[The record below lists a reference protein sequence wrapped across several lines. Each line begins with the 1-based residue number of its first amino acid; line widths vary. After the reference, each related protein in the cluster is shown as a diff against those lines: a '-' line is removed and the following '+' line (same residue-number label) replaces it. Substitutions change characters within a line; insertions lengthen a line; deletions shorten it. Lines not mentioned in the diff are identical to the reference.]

1 MIKTNYKL
9 NISPL
14 FKAVGIKKSGEIN
27 ITEHTYAFD
36 PKHPKNYWLHVAFLG
51 FQKYAKKHKKVTSF
65 ATIGTGAGIDAIGA
79 YEIFKPKKIIVT
91 DIHPQIPALAKKN
104 VQNNVPSN
112 VEVLSLQGDLCQP
125 LIKRKMKVDL
135 VYANIPNLP
144 SDQPPLKKQANIS
157 YYQKRSVRSVP
168 QKFQKYNMTLQYL
181 FLKEAKQIINK
192 SGAVIDAIGGRIPY
206 KVLKELFAATGYK
219 FSELASVY
227 KLQTEPYFELKGYA
241 EAEKKYGVEFDFYR
255 YTEAQKHWLKI
266 EKKRLPGPKL
276 KKELKKYRV
285 NATTAYGAYLKYNK
299 QFGRVSHILC
309 GHL

>member
-36 PKHPKNYWLHVAFLG
+36 PKHPKNYWLHVAFLV

-192 SGAVIDAIGGRIPY
+192 SGAVIDAI
-206 KVLKELFAATGYK
+206 
-219 FSELASVY
+219 
-227 KLQTEPYFELKGYA
+227 
-241 EAEKKYGVEFDFYR
+241 
-255 YTEAQKHWLKI
+255 
-266 EKKRLPGPKL
+266 
-276 KKELKKYRV
+276 
-285 NATTAYGAYLKYNK
+285 
-299 QFGRVSHILC
+299 
-309 GHL
+309 